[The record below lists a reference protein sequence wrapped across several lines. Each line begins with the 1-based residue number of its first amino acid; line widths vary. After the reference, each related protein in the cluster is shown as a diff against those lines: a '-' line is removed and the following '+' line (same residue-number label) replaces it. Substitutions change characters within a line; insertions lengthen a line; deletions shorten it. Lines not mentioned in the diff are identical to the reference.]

1 MSRKLF
7 PAVTLI
13 AIALSGC
20 NDKTPEY
27 QEPMAAT
34 PTVPADASTGTEQPP
49 TTQFSEFTADLE
61 SLGKV
66 ELCALDAINGNS
78 PQEGVFKVA
87 GAGAVA
93 FEGWAA
99 TTSLTNPGNVTVVL
113 SKPGNAFS
121 ISGPAG
127 IKRDDVA
134 TAYKAEALTNAG
146 FKLELA
152 TLQVP
157 AGEYTVSILHD
168 ESGAQVSCAS
178 PLKMIVE

>member
-7 PAVTLI
+7 PAVTII

-20 NDKTPEY
+20 NDKTSEY
-27 QEPMAAT
+27 QGPAAVT
-34 PTVPADASTGTEQPP
+34 PTVPADASTEQAQPP

-78 PQEGVFKVA
+78 PQEGVFKVS
-87 GAGAVA
+87 GAGAIA

-99 TTSLTNPGNVTVVL
+99 TTSLTNPGTVTVVL

-146 FKLELA
+146 FKLELPK
-152 TLQVP
+152 LQVP
-157 AGEYTVSILHD
+157 AGEYKLSILHD
-168 ESGAQVSCAS
+168 EAGVQVSCAS
-178 PLKMIVE
+178 PLMMIVE

>member
-1 MSRKLF
+1 MNRKLL
-7 PAVTLI
+7 PAVTLV

-20 NDKTPEY
+20 SDKTPEY
-27 QEPMAAT
+27 QESTATTPAA
-34 PTVPADASTGTEQPP
+34 PAETSTEQTQPP
-49 TTQFSEFTADLE
+49 TTQFSEFTTDLQ

-78 PQEGVFKVA
+78 PQGGVFKVSST
-87 GAGAVA
+87 GAVA

-134 TAYKAEALTNAG
+134 IAYKAEALTNAG
-146 FKLELA
+146 FKLELP

-157 AGEYTVSILHD
+157 AGEYAVSILH
-168 ESGAQVSCAS
+168 EEAGTQVSCAS
-178 PLKMIVE
+178 PLKMVVE